1 MWNYKIRDSSGQ
13 EIQTLLTL
21 NATRK
26 KLKCSEYSKEFDI
39 YKSTVSVDWVDRKLK
54 PIAKNEDRFALFCDN
69 LTAQVS
75 EEFKKADINGESWFS
90 LPNAT
95 DLWQPVDVRYVE
107 LIKVLITQNH
117 HKWLDSEENTERWY
131 DSEEKFPSKE

>member
-1 MWNYKIRDSSGQ
+1 MI
-13 EIQTLLTL
+13 T
-21 NATRK
+21 
-26 KLKCSEYSKEFDI
+26 F
-39 YKSTVSVDWVDRKLK
+39 
-54 PIAKNEDRFALFCDN
+54 
-69 LTAQVS
+69 TAQVS